1 MTRTQEVRGPRA
13 AGRLRESTDALLG
26 FFFFFV
32 LSSASSEVCRE
43 REGKAYLKRLDEIRR
58 VAGAESARGI
68 ASVSK
73 EEFEK
78 LVGDVMRHVI
88 FKAGQQSSQPITRE
102 SLSGIVTKRYP
113 RKAGLPQAILAEAQA
128 SFARTWGMEM
138 RELVRTKATG
148 EATTQKYFILRSLLP
163 KRFRDGIKGRE
174 REELENKEEKGLLL
188 VVLMMVSL
196 SGDEMVEE
204 SLWQHLNL
212 LGLEKG
218 KRHKVFGDP
227 GSALAKFV
235 RQRYLT
241 KVTKKSDSGRVIF
254 YQPGENALDEIDQV
268 DLNDAISKILQKG
281 TNVEEV
287 IELD

>member
-1 MTRTQEVRGPRA
+1 MGSKRTRTTAVVEILDEDED
-13 AGRLRESTDALLG
+13 AG
-26 FFFFFV
+26 
-32 LSSASSEVCRE
+32 ASSEVCRE

-58 VAGAESARGI
+58 VAGTESARGI

>member
-1 MTRTQEVRGPRA
+1 MGGMMGSKRTRTTAVVEILDEDED
-13 AGRLRESTDALLG
+13 AG
-26 FFFFFV
+26 
-32 LSSASSEVCRE
+32 ASSEVCRE

>member
-1 MTRTQEVRGPRA
+1 MGSKRTRTTAVVEILDEDED
-13 AGRLRESTDALLG
+13 AG
-26 FFFFFV
+26 
-32 LSSASSEVCRE
+32 ASSEVCRE